1 MNISFLPFILFI
13 TLLFS
18 IVAFFVLI
26 IRKKDENRAQSISA
40 IATILTSITTAIVG
54 MATINI
60 ASKEAEREKLQRQ
73 PLYTVQLSLDD
84 NDCDSFFENEEY
96 LVMNEGEKTKSE
108 TFVSSFSFL
117 EITYSNLANH
127 SAAITKLC
135 PLDRYFGATFLTGN
149 LEGKVQYSC
158 YSKNNN
164 ECFFRLYQEALKY
177 GEDKPGVSIL
187 IEKKH
192 FFLIEYTDI
201 FGEEHQVAKQ
211 DNTEISLKKLA
222 EVRKQAE
229 RDAGGKS
236 FNVFNLNLAEI
247 MKTCFP
253 DAALK

>member
-1 MNISFLPFILFI
+1 MSISLLVVILFI
-13 TLLFS
+13 TLSSS
-18 IVAFFVLI
+18 IVAFLVLI
-26 IRKKDENRAQSISA
+26 IRKKDENRTQSISA

-73 PLYTVQLSLDD
+73 PLYTVQFPLNDD
-84 NDCDSFFENEEY
+84 DGDSFYENEEY
-96 LVMNEGEKTKSE
+96 IVLNEGEKTKGQ
-108 TFVSSFSFL
+108 TDVASFSFL

-135 PLDRYFGATFLTGN
+135 PLNGYFGAAFFTSN
-149 LEGKVQYSC
+149 LEGTVQYSS

-164 ECFFRLYQEALKY
+164 ESFFRLYQEALKY

-192 FFLIEYTDI
+192 FFLMEYTDI
-201 FGEEHQVAKQ
+201 FGEEHLVAKEG
-211 DNTEISLKKLA
+211 NTEIALKKLA
-222 EVRKQAE
+222 EVRKRAE

-236 FNVFNLNLAEI
+236 FNAFNLNLAEI
-247 MKTCFP
+247 MATCFP
-253 DAALK
+253 EVALK